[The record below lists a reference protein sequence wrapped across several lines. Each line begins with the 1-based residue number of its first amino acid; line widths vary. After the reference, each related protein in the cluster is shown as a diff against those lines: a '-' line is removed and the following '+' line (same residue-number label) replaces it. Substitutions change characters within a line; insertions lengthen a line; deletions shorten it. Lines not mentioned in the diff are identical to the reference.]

1 MPYALLPPELAR
13 AVEDG
18 HYTFHEAL
26 QIAIQEKTSC
36 PDLDHLAGA
45 LPGTHRPLQ
54 SIIIASEPQPFGRAA
69 RRASWLE
76 LLVALCIVLWH
87 AVFRGRQSNV

>member
-1 MPYALLPPELAR
+1 MPSALLPPELAR

-26 QIAIQEKTSC
+26 QIVIQERTAC
-36 PDLDHLAGA
+36 PPLGHSTGV
-45 LPGTHRPLQ
+45 LPATHWPLQ
-54 SIIIASEPQPFGRAA
+54 STIIAPEPQPFGRAV
-69 RRASWLE
+69 RRATWLE

-87 AVFRGRQSNV
+87 TVFRGRQSSV

>member
-1 MPYALLPPELAR
+1 MPSALLPPELAR

-26 QIAIQEKTSC
+26 QIVIHERESC
-36 PDLDHLAGA
+36 AVLGHSDDVWAGM
-45 LPGTHRPLQ
+45 HWSLQ
-54 SIIIASEPQPFGRAA
+54 PTIIAPEPQPFGRAV

-76 LLVALCIVLWH
+76 LLVAFCIVLWH
-87 AVFRGRQSNV
+87 AMFRRRQSSL